1 MHAAMQI
8 WVLARLGR
16 RDEPPLARATNPST
30 LHCVAGREYP
40 AGDAGEWRWGG
51 ALTARCSM
59 GRRSCPPSAGRR
71 TLPEVSR
78 SQTVRRLLVVEARD
92 LDTDERTRREIEV
105 ETPNDEAGQ
114 RAQLATV
121 VGQLHPDARM
131 RSFGGQTASFL
142 DAVHLVVAHYG
153 PALDEPIRSS
163 DDHLVTEQQPLF
175 AA

>member
-1 MHAAMQI
+1 MGVVPFSDAQGAKFIAHGLLCRVYATGAD
-8 WVLARLGR
+8 RLGCGTR
-16 RDEPPLARATNPST
+16 LPRSLR
-30 LHCVAGREYP
+30 
-40 AGDAGEWRWGG
+40 
-51 ALTARCSM
+51 
-59 GRRSCPPSAGRR
+59 RRSCPLSAGRR

-105 ETPNDEAGQ
+105 ETPSDEAGQ

-121 VGQLHPDARM
+121 VGHLHPDARM
-131 RSFGGQTASFL
+131 RSFGGQAASFL